1 MSYLNTIEKLC
12 AAALHPGKT
21 IVNTKKETG
30 KELVGCFPIH
40 TPEEIVYAAGCVP
53 IGMWGGRTE
62 IQLADKYLQSFC
74 CSIMRANVEFAMRGT
89 YDMLKA
95 VIIPTFCD
103 TMKCIVENMKLAM
116 PKVPTIATAYPQ
128 HRTLQAGME
137 YTVSEIKRV
146 RHELQLILG
155 KIITENQI
163 EEAFSIYE
171 KYRRTMRRFSETSAE
186 HPEIITARK
195 RHLLIKAGQFMD
207 KAIYTEMIEEIIQGL
222 EGEPS
227 SGYQGTRVVVTGLL
241 SEPIE
246 MLDIFDENQITI
258 AADDLS
264 LGSRL
269 WRTQARKDVTDVF
282 QKMAYRVADQEGD
295 TFLYDPEK
303 KKGQMLIDMAEECR
317 ADGIVVLMMKFC
329 DPEEYDYPIYKE
341 EVEAAS
347 VPMLYLEIDQQLTS
361 FEQIRTRV
369 QSFTEMLL

>member
-1 MSYLNTIEKLC
+1 MSYLNTIEQLC
-12 AAALHPGKT
+12 DAALHPGKT
-21 IVNTKKETG
+21 ILATREETG
-30 KELVGCFPIH
+30 KDLVGCFPIH

-53 IGMWGGRTE
+53 VGMWGGRTE

-74 CSIMRANVEFAMRGT
+74 CSIMRTNVELAMRGT

-116 PKVPTIATAYPQ
+116 PKVPTIAMAYPQ
-128 HRTLQAGME
+128 HRTLSAGVE

-146 RHELQLILG
+146 RHQLELILG
-155 KIITENQI
+155 KIITERQI
-163 EEAFSIYE
+163 EEAFAVYE
-171 KYRRTMRRFSETSAE
+171 EYRQAMRRFTEISAE
-186 HPEIITARK
+186 HPDIITARK

-207 KAIYTEMIEEIIQGL
+207 KAIYTRMIKEISRGL
-222 EGEPS
+222 EDELPS
-227 SGYQGTRVVVTGLL
+227 GFQGTRVVVTGLL

-246 MLDIFDENQITI
+246 MLDIFDENHVAIG
-258 AADDLS
+258 ADDLS

-269 WRTQARKDVTDVF
+269 WRTSTRRDVNDVF
-282 QKMAYRVADQEGD
+282 QKMACRIADQEGD
-295 TFLYDPEK
+295 TFLYEPEK
-303 KKGQMLIDMAEECR
+303 KKGQMLVDMAEECR
-317 ADGIVVLMMKFC
+317 ADGIIVLMMKFC

-361 FEQIRTRV
+361 VEQIRTRV

>member
-21 IVNTKKETG
+21 IVSTKKETG

-116 PKVPTIATAYPQ
+116 PKVPTIAMAYPQ
-128 HRTLQAGME
+128 HRTLQTGME
-137 YTVSEIKRV
+137 YMVSEIKRV
-146 RHELQLILG
+146 RHQLELILG
-155 KIITENQI
+155 KIITESQI
-163 EEAFSIYE
+163 EEAFAIYE

-207 KAIYTEMIEEIIQGL
+207 KAIYMEMIEEIIQGL

-227 SGYQGTRVVVTGLL
+227 SEYQGTRVVVMGLL

-303 KKGQMLIDMAEECR
+303 KKGQMLIDMAEECG

-347 VPMLYLEIDQQLTS
+347 VPVLYLESDQQLTS

>member
-1 MSYLNTIEKLC
+1 MSYLNTIETLC
-12 AAALHPGKT
+12 DAALHPGKT
-21 IVNTKKETG
+21 IMATKEETG
-30 KELVGCFPIH
+30 KELIGCFPIH
-40 TPEEIVYAAGCVP
+40 TPEEIVYAADCVP

-74 CSIMRANVEFAMRGT
+74 CSIMRTNVEFAMRGT

-116 PKVPTIATAYPQ
+116 PKVPTVAMAYPQ
-128 HRTLQAGME
+128 HRTLAAGLE

-146 RHELQLILG
+146 RHELELILG
-155 KIITENQI
+155 KIITESQV
-163 EEAFSIYE
+163 EEAFDKYE
-171 KYRRTMRRFSETSAE
+171 EYRKTMRRFTEAAAD
-186 HPEIITARK
+186 HPEIITARN
-195 RHLLIKAGQFMD
+195 RHLLIKAGLFMD
-207 KAIYTEMIEEIIQGL
+207 KAIYTEMIKEIIKGL

-227 SGYQGTRVVVTGLL
+227 SEFQGTRVVVTGLL

-246 MLDIFDENQITI
+246 MLDIFDENQVAI

-269 WRTQARKDVTDVF
+269 WRTPAREGVTDVF
-282 QKMAYRVADQEGD
+282 QKMAYRIADQEGD
-295 TFLYDPEK
+295 TFLYDPKK
-303 KKGQMLIDMAEECR
+303 KKGQMLIDMAEECG

>member
-116 PKVPTIATAYPQ
+116 PKVPTIAMAYPQ

-146 RHELQLILG
+146 RHELELILG

-264 LGSRL
+264 PGSRL

>member
-1 MSYLNTIEKLC
+1 
-12 AAALHPGKT
+12 
-21 IVNTKKETG
+21 
-30 KELVGCFPIH
+30 
-40 TPEEIVYAAGCVP
+40 
-53 IGMWGGRTE
+53 
-62 IQLADKYLQSFC
+62 
-74 CSIMRANVEFAMRGT
+74 
-89 YDMLKA
+89 
-95 VIIPTFCD
+95 
-103 TMKCIVENMKLAM
+103 
-116 PKVPTIATAYPQ
+116 
-128 HRTLQAGME
+128 ME

-146 RHELQLILG
+146 RHELELILG

-195 RHLLIKAGQFMD
+195 RHLLIKAGQFID

-269 WRTQARKDVTDVF
+269 WRTQARKRRD
-282 QKMAYRVADQEGD
+282 RC
-295 TFLYDPEK
+295 LPEDGLSSRRPGGGTPSSTIPKK

>member
-21 IVNTKKETG
+21 IVSTKKETG

-116 PKVPTIATAYPQ
+116 PKVPTIAMAYPQ
-128 HRTLQAGME
+128 HRTLQTGME
-137 YTVSEIKRV
+137 YMVSEIKRV
-146 RHELQLILG
+146 RHQLELILG
-155 KIITENQI
+155 KIITESQI
-163 EEAFSIYE
+163 EEAFAIYE

-186 HPEIITARK
+186 HLEIITARK

-207 KAIYTEMIEEIIQGL
+207 KAIYMEMIEEIIQGL

-227 SGYQGTRVVVTGLL
+227 SEYQGTRVVVMGLL

-303 KKGQMLIDMAEECR
+303 KKGQMLIDMAEECG

>member
-30 KELVGCFPIH
+30 KEPVGCFPIH

-74 CSIMRANVEFAMRGT
+74 CSIMRVNVEFAMRGT
-89 YDMLKA
+89 YHMLKA

-116 PKVPTIATAYPQ
+116 PKVPTIAMAYPQ

-146 RHELQLILG
+146 RHELELTLG
-155 KIITENQI
+155 KIITESQI
-163 EEAFSIYE
+163 EEAFAIYE

-227 SGYQGTRVVVTGLL
+227 SEYQGTRVVVTGLL

-341 EVEAAS
+341 EVEAVS

>member
-116 PKVPTIATAYPQ
+116 PKVPTIAMAYPQ

-146 RHELQLILG
+146 RHELELILG